1 MLCFVLK
8 EYRELRRKLLK
19 QQFWPGKPINYWS
32 SRLSKGENYYIYKF
46 LLNLRIYESLIK
58 KKTTIPMKLIRF
70 WHLRQYQK
78 YAGMLG
84 YVIGDGVLGEDVVF
98 YHRGSI
104 IINPAARIGEGCKF
118 HGDACIGVARTGET
132 GCPVL
137 GKRVDIGIGARVLGD
152 IYIADDIVI
161 GANAVVTK
169 SFHEP
174 GITIAGIPA
183 RKVKDAE

>member
-1 MLCFVLK
+1 MLLFMDP
-8 EYRELRRKLLK
+8 EYRDLRKKLMK
-19 QQFWPGKPINYWS
+19 QHFWPGRPANYWMA
-32 SRLSKGENYYIYKF
+32 RLSKADSYYTYKF
-46 LLNLRIYESLIK
+46 LLHLRTYEMLIK
-58 KKTTIPMKLIRF
+58 KKTTIPEKLVRF

-84 YVIGDGVLGEDVVF
+84 YVIGDGVLGEDVIF

-104 IINPAARIGEGCKF
+104 IINPAARIGGGCKF
-118 HGDACIGVARTGET
+118 HGDACIGVARTGEN

-169 SFHEP
+169 SFYEP

-183 RKVKDAE
+183 RKVKDAP

>member
-1 MLCFVLK
+1 MLLFFNS
-8 EYRELRRKLLK
+8 EYRSLRKKLMK
-19 QQFWPGKPINYWS
+19 QQLWPGTTVNYWIA
-32 SRLSKGENYYIYKF
+32 RLSKSDSYYIYKF
-46 LLNLRIYESLIK
+46 LLHLRTYEYLIK
-58 KKTTIPMKLIRF
+58 QKTTIVMKLMRF
-70 WHLRQYQK
+70 WNLRQYQK
-78 YAGMLG
+78 YAGFLG

-104 IINPAARIGEGCKF
+104 IINPAARIGAGCKF

-152 IYIADDIVI
+152 IYIADDIAI

-169 SFHEP
+169 SFYEP

-183 RKVKDAE
+183 RKVKDAP